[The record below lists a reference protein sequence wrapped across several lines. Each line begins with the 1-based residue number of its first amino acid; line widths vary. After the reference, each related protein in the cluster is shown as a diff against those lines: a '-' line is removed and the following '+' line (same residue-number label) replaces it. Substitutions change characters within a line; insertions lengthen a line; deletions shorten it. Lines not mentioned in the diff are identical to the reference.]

1 MDGFSLARTTGN
13 KLNGFNTIQS
23 LVPLVSFGSPFVQQN
38 FGLESVVFV
47 LKLILIV
54 SPYCL

>member
-23 LVPLVSFGSPFVQQN
+23 LVPYVSFGSPFVQQN

-54 SPYCL
+54 SP